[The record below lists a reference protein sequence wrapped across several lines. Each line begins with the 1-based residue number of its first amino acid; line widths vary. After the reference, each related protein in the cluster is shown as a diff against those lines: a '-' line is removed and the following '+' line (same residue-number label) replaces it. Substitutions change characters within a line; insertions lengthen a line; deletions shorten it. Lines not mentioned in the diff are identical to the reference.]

1 MKISSGHINL
11 YVLHGDQKLWKLW
24 VATKLSVY
32 LPLFLKARLLT
43 CREAETVSG
52 EDLAEGL
59 RQLGYH
65 LRPHEM
71 RMLAEQVDLHSQ
83 SGAVSKSA
91 FLASQI
97 DWHQED
103 LRRASS

>member
-1 MKISSGHINL
+1 MS
-11 YVLHGDQKLWKLW
+11 
-24 VATKLSVY
+24 
-32 LPLFLKARLLT
+32 
-43 CREAETVSG
+43 E

-59 RQLGYH
+59 RKLGYQ

-71 RMLAEQVDLHSQ
+71 RMLTEQVDLQSQ
-83 SGAVSKSA
+83 AGAVSKSA

-103 LRRASS
+103 LRRVLRPSCWHVDKARVSLGIYIV

>member
-1 MKISSGHINL
+1 MRHSFSHFAKNPGLKVTMWHDKHSK
-11 YVLHGDQKLWKLW
+11 V
-24 VATKLSVY
+24 
-32 LPLFLKARLLT
+32 FLLV
-43 CREAETVSG
+43 READSVSE

-59 RQLGYH
+59 RQMGYQ

-71 RMLAEQVDLHSQ
+71 RMLAEQVELQ
-83 SGAVSKSA
+83 NRSGSISKSA

-103 LRRASS
+103 LRQAKE

>member
-1 MKISSGHINL
+1 MPSAVLKMGACALSHISTTQRGK
-11 YVLHGDQKLWKLW
+11 GF
-24 VATKLSVY
+24 
-32 LPLFLKARLLT
+32 LFAF
-43 CREAETVSG
+43 REAETVSE

-59 RQLGYH
+59 RQMGYQ

-71 RMLAEQVDLHSQ
+71 RMLAEQVDLQSQ

-103 LRRASS
+103 LRQAAYM